1 MEKLVIKNIKLDN
14 DLVLAP
20 MAGYTDVG
28 FRKLAKKY
36 GVGLTVTEM
45 ISAKALVFGN
55 QKTIDLLSTFD
66 EEKPS
71 MVQLFGNDPES
82 FKEAVQLESIQ
93 KFDLID
99 INMGCPAVKIFK
111 NNEGSALLNDIER
124 AVKIVENCVK
134 YSNKPVT
141 VKFRSGVD
149 KNNIVAVEFA
159 KRMEKAGASALT
171 IHART
176 KSQGYSGKADL
187 DIAKAVKEAVKIPVI
202 VSGDCVDRE
211 SYEHIKKYTG
221 CDGVMIG
228 RASLG
233 NPEIFAQILGKKI
246 NVDKLSDI
254 KEHINELLKH
264 LSERF
269 VVLTM
274 RSHLAFYLKRSKVS
288 VEDRILINKLEN
300 INEVISLLE
309 KIFAG
314 EKNS

>member
-1 MEKLVIKNIKLDN
+1 MKKLIIKNIKLDN

-55 QKTIDLLSTFD
+55 QKTIDLLSTF
-66 EEKPS
+66 EGEKPS

-82 FKEAVQLESIQ
+82 FKEAVQLDVIK
-93 KFDLID
+93 KFDIID

-111 NNEGSALLNDIER
+111 NNEGSALLNDIDR
-124 AVKIVENCVK
+124 AVKIVEACVK
-134 YSNKPVT
+134 YSGKPVT

-149 KNNIVAVEFA
+149 KTNIVAVEFA
-159 KRMEKAGASALT
+159 KKMEEAGASALT

-187 DIAKAVKEAVKIPVI
+187 DIAKAVKKAVKIPVI
-202 VSGDCVDRE
+202 VSGDCVDKE

-228 RASLG
+228 RAALG
-233 NPEIFAQILGKKI
+233 NPEIFSEILDKESK
-246 NVDKLSDI
+246 VDKLNDI
-254 KEHINELLKH
+254 KEHINELLKN

-274 RSHLAFYLKRSKVS
+274 RSHLAFYLKKAKVS
-288 VEDRILINKLEN
+288 VEDRILMNKLET
-300 INEVISLLE
+300 IEDVVSLLE
-309 KIFAG
+309 KIFSG
-314 EKNS
+314 Q

>member
-1 MEKLVIKNIKLDN
+1 MEKLVIKNIELDN

-36 GVGLTVTEM
+36 GAGLTVTEM

-66 EEKPS
+66 QEKPS

-111 NNEGSALLNDIER
+111 NSEGSALLNDIER

-149 KNNIVAVEFA
+149 KNNIVAVDFA

-187 DIAKAVKEAVKIPVI
+187 DIAKAVKDAVKIPVI

-233 NPEIFAQILGKKI
+233 NPEIFAQILGKDIK
-246 NVDKLSDI
+246 VDKLCDI

-274 RSHLAFYLKRSKVS
+274 RSHLAFYLKRAKVS

-300 INEVISLLE
+300 INEVIALLE
-309 KIFAG
+309 KIFVS